1 MRRHTSSTSA
11 SDEPALS
18 TMIMSFLLC
27 SGAREPAS
35 TRKKRRPRGGPRPR
49 VVGAAGV
56 RSARGSLCVLAQSA
70 WADLG
75 EVEKVEEAKPRRP
88 SAHCG
93 RYFTGHAA
101 GPSSLFLGLVLA
113 RPRPVEAFHD
123 TVPVVVE
130 RKAERDDDRHERDR
144 VDVLLLGDV
153 GAEVR
158 GEHRARQP
166 PRRRDDRKDPERHRA
181 DPEEGGDDV
190 LREPRDEVE
199 DEADDRALGLEDE
212 IHPVPVVLAEP
223 RPYERLAPTVTYP
236 EADERPDRQAYR
248 RVDDA
253 EPRPEERAADGAC
266 DLARD
271 GRDDHLERLERDEPE
286 RRHPAPRSHPFLVE
300 VLVLVEPKE
309 PVHGRRTRGEEP
321 DDQRHRREESGRGD
335 RPPGAIGHGLTGA
348 VSQRRTALAPGPRLL
363 ERRRGGEDGRVGVP
377 APDDLQADRQP
388 VAGPARRD
396 GGGRLAGEVERERE
410 RHPAEDRDA
419 PASDLARRRLACGER
434 EHRDGRHQQEVEAL
448 EERVDL

>member
-18 TMIMSFLLC
+18 TMIMSLLLC
-27 SGAREPAS
+27 SGGREPAS

-56 RSARGSLCVLAQSA
+56 RSARGSLRVLAQSA

-75 EVEKVEEAKPRRP
+75 EVKEGEEAEPPRP
-88 SAHCG
+88 TAHCG
-93 RYFTGHAA
+93 RYSTGLAA
-101 GPSSLFLGLVLA
+101 GPSSLFLGFVLA
-113 RPRPVEAFHD
+113 RPSPMEAFHD
-123 TVPVVVE
+123 TVPVIVE
-130 RKAERDDDRHERDR
+130 RKAKRDHDRHERDR

-158 GEHRARQP
+158 GDHGARQP
-166 PRRRDDRKDPERHRA
+166 PDRRDDRKDPERHRA
-181 DPEEGGDDV
+181 DPEEVGNDV

-223 RPYERLAPTVTYP
+223 RPYERLAPSVAHP
-236 EADERPDRQAYR
+236 EADERPDRQADR

-253 EPRPEERAADGAC
+253 EPRPEERAADGAR

-286 RRHPAPRSHPFLVE
+286 RRHPAPRSHRFLEE
-300 VLVLVEPKE
+300 VLVLVEPKQ
-309 PVHGRRTRGEEP
+309 PVHGWRTRGEEP
-321 DDQRHRREESGRGD
+321 RDERHRREEGGRGD
-335 RPPGAIGHGLTGA
+335 RPAGAIGHGLTGV
-348 VSQRRTALAPGPRLL
+348 VSQRGTALAPGPRLL
-363 ERRRGGEDGRVGVP
+363 ERRRGGEDGRGGVP

-410 RHPAEDRDA
+410 RHPAEDQI
-419 PASDLARRRLACGER
+419 
-434 EHRDGRHQQEVEAL
+434 GRAQV
-448 EERVDL
+448 